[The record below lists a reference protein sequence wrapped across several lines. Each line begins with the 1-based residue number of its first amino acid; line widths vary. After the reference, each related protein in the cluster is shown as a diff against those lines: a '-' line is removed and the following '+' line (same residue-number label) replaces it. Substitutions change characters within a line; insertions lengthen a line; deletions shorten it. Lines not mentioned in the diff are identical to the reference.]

1 MNNGTKLILAFLGGV
16 IVGVAGLAA
25 LGRNRLNI
33 EKVKPWMTGLM
44 GKGLVMNAR
53 LGIGL
58 NSLYLLGAIVLGLPP
73 ALTAILHNMTTIGI
87 ALNAIRP
94 YALENEG
101 RGVRLPAL
109 PARSA

>member
-44 GKGLVMNAR
+44 GKGLVMKDAVMSRVESVKEDLEDMAAEAR
-53 LGIGL
+53 DQADQARMRE
-58 NSLYLLGAIVLGLPP
+58 SLTEAESTPR
-73 ALTAILHNMTTIGI
+73 N
-87 ALNAIRP
+87 
-94 YALENEG
+94 
-101 RGVRLPAL
+101 
-109 PARSA
+109 